1 MLALQK
7 SSPVWEDKTIS
18 DPITNEPYNALLQTL
33 VTPAMRDAFKA
44 EAQRLGRTP
53 SNLLRF
59 MITDMLEEV
68 AQRAKT

>member
-1 MLALQK
+1 MQK
-7 SSPVWEDKTIS
+7 SSPVWEDKTMS
-18 DPITNEPYNALLQTL
+18 DPITSEPYNALLQTL

-44 EAQRLGRTP
+44 EARRLGRTP

-59 MITDMLEEV
+59 MIAKMLEEV